1 MQPKEWRCSSTLE
14 KIKHVTTVW
23 ILSCLGQKTV
33 NLRQVAMVNAHSTL
47 TFFNAEHQTG
57 KLWNMDAIFKF
68 LPSMTLDNG

>member
-1 MQPKEWRCSSTLE
+1 MDFKLPWPEDSKLESSCDGECTL
-14 KIKHVTTVW
+14 
-23 ILSCLGQKTV
+23 
-33 NLRQVAMVNAHSTL
+33 AHSTL